1 MRLLVDTLIASML
14 VMLLGGIVWQ
24 QRQEDRWVEDIA
36 SVQQSI
42 QAIRSQAL
50 YRAALG
56 NLELSATGYPWRL
69 DPLWFTPRPGNPLVH
84 RGKGPWLEQVG
95 PAAAAQLDPIYIIAD
110 GRHASFWY
118 NARRGIIRARVP
130 RQVTEEATVD
140 LYNTVN
146 GTALRV
152 DDVIWHD
159 LHPGR
164 GDLSDKLAA
173 KPAEPADPVVRAFT
187 AFQKK

>member
-14 VMLLGGIVWQ
+14 VMLLGGILWQ
-24 QRQEDRWVEDIA
+24 QRQEDHWIEEIT
-36 SVQQSI
+36 SVQQSV

-56 NLELSATGYPWRL
+56 NLELSPVGYPRRL
-69 DPLWFTPRPGNPLVH
+69 DPLWFTPRPGNPLVGH
-84 RGKGPWLEQVG
+84 AKAPWLEQVG
-95 PAAAAQLDPIYIIAD
+95 PAAAAQLDPAYLIAD
-110 GRHASFWY
+110 ARHAAFWY
-118 NARRGIIRARVP
+118 NPQRGIVRARVP
-130 RQVTEEATVD
+130 RQVTEQATVD

-146 GTALRV
+146 GTALRI

-159 LHPGR
+159 LHPGV
-164 GDLSDKLAA
+164 APIPVA

-187 AFQKK
+187 AFKKRKN